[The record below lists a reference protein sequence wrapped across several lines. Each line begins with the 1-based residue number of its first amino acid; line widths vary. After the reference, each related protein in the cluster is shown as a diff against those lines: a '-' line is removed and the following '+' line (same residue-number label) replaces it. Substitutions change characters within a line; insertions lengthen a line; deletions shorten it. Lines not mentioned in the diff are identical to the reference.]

1 MTIDDK
7 YRPTQAEKKLLEV
20 LVNPENVG
28 KSVTELCNLADVS
41 RNTYYKAMKNEEF
54 RDFVTNTTVEL
65 VMGKVGD
72 VVNAT
77 YKHALGER
85 GHQDRKLL
93 LTMAGL
99 YTEKQEIE
107 NSGGIGIK
115 VMWADD
121 DGD

>member
-28 KSVTELCNLADVS
+28 KSVTELCNLAEVS

-99 YTEKQEIE
+99 YAEKQEIE

-115 VMWADD
+115 VVWADD